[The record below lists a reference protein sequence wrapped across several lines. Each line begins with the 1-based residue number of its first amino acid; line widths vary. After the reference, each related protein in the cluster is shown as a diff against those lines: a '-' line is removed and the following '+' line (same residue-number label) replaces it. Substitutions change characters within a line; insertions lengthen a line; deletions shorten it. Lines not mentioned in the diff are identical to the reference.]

1 MPFCAT
7 WRSST
12 KPHTRFSGPAG
23 TRRNRPM
30 TVISIFRSL
39 AAAGPHLVR
48 TLATL
53 LVACPAWA
61 QEGQTPGTGSI
72 LNILLLALVAYFLVR
87 MFRRRS
93 GGGPR
98 PGDRHDKRPGDDGQ
112 QDGDGSASDDSGNV
126 RQPPARPVDRY
137 GAARQMWGM
146 LGGDEEDGQAQDGN
160 ASPRAIP
167 PSAAKAGFDE
177 REFLEG
183 AKLFYS
189 RLRQLDGVGEL
200 DELKPFLSD
209 GVYSQ
214 ARAAIESGDYR
225 REEVM
230 LLDARVADMRTE
242 NGRTLISVSYDAT
255 LGGEGN
261 QTHQRRSVWAFSRDE
276 GVENGLWT
284 LDAIDNM
291 N

>member
-1 MPFCAT
+1 MPSCAT

-12 KPHTRFSGPAG
+12 KQQARRPGPAG
-23 TRRNRPM
+23 ARRVRSM
-30 TVISIFRSL
+30 TIISIPRSL
-39 AAAGPHLVR
+39 AAAAPHLSR
-48 TLATL
+48 ALALSL
-53 LVACPAWA
+53 LAVPAWA
-61 QEGQTPGTGSI
+61 EGGETSGTGSI

-98 PGDRHDKRPGDDGQ
+98 PGDRPDQHSGDRPGEGDDGGS
-112 QDGDGSASDDSGNV
+112 GDAGDV
-126 RQPPARPVDRY
+126 RQPPARPADRY
-137 GAARQMWGM
+137 DAARQMWTM
-146 LGGDEEDGQAQDGN
+146 LGGDGEEGGEKGGDAPSR
-160 ASPRAIP
+160 AVPSP
-167 PSAAKAGFDE
+167 AANAGFDE

-183 AKLFYS
+183 AKLFYT
-189 RLRQLDGVGEL
+189 RLRQADGIDDLDG
-200 DELKPFLSD
+200 LKPFLSED
-209 GVYSQ
+209 VYNR
-214 ARAAIESGDYR
+214 ARAAIESGAYR

-242 NGRTLISVSYDAT
+242 GGRTMISVSYDAT